1 MVPDGPLGGY
11 GWNPRVHEECGRHDD
26 RSVWPFVHTHLCKPL
41 EGSSTSTSST
51 RSHFF
56 TLKFDVLSGVQAD
69 SCCQPFQGTLVFTV
83 RHVAWARPLEGPQ
96 VAMKRRDHLALHLQE
111 SSGLLLAP
119 LKYGEPAGD
128 PWRGPGVLALYSLD
142 ASIFALN
149 L

>member
-1 MVPDGPLGGY
+1 MAPWVGMAGIL
-11 GWNPRVHEECGRHDD
+11 EFM
-26 RSVWPFVHTHLCKPL
+26 RSVAGMTTGPGGHSCTHASVQTPGRLKYLHKLYQESLLHL
-41 EGSSTSTSST
+41 EI
-51 RSHFF
+51 RCPQ
-56 TLKFDVLSGVQAD
+56 LGVQAD
-69 SCCQPFQGTLVFTV
+69 SRCQPFQGMLVFTV
-83 RHVAWARPLEGPQ
+83 RHVARARPLEGPQ

-128 PWRGPGVLALYSLD
+128 PWRGLGVLALYSLD